1 MVGISQEIVDLFED
15 MNNKDNYRS
24 VSTLS
29 SLSNVFEKLIYS
41 QINTYE

>member
-1 MVGISQEIVDLFED
+1 MVGISPEIVALFED

-24 VSTLS
+24 VSTS

>member
-1 MVGISQEIVDLFED
+1 MVGIAPEIGDLFED

>member
-1 MVGISQEIVDLFED
+1 MVGISPEIVDLFED
-15 MNNKDNYRS
+15 TNNKDNYRS

-41 QINTYE
+41 LINTYE